1 MKKTIPI
8 LFAVALLGTTA
19 FLLTTRGSS
28 LKANSTTTSANVQTA
43 STSMMGTANTSQSM
57 MSSGLKDGSYTGIA
71 SSNMYEDVVVTIK
84 VSGGRIASSS
94 MDVSNME
101 ERESSR
107 IISRAEK
114 SLNKQ
119 AVSAQSAHIDGVSG
133 ATSTSES
140 YAQSLQS
147 AIDKA
152 RQS

>member
-28 LKANSTTTSANVQTA
+28 LKANSPTTSANVQTA

-57 MSSGLKDGSYTGIA
+57 MSSGLKDGSYTGTA

-101 ERESSR
+101 ESESSR
-107 IISRAEK
+107 IVSRAEK
-114 SLNKQ
+114 SLNTQ

-140 YAQSLQS
+140 YVQSLQS